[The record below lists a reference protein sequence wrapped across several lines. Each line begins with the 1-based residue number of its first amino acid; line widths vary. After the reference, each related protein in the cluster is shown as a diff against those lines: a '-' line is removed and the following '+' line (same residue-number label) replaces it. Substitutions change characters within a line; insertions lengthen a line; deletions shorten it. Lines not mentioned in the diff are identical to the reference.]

1 MFLNSFANLESLPP
15 GSKAVVVRI
24 EGGRGLVARLSR
36 MGIVPGTEVRVVFK
50 APVGG
55 PILVEVNGAQ
65 VALGR
70 GVARKVVVR
79 PHA

>member
-1 MFLNSFANLESLPP
+1 M
-15 GSKAVVVRI
+15 
-24 EGGRGLVARLSR
+24 VARLSR
-36 MGIVPGTEVRVVFK
+36 MGIVPGAEVKVVSK